1 MFLLIISIIII
12 SIIGTL
18 SHFIYELSN
27 HNKYI
32 GLFVAVNESVW
43 EHIKIALTPTLLW
56 SLVDGLVYGTNPN
69 YLFAKAISLI
79 VLIILIPLFYYIH
92 KYISKKDSLVFDIII
107 FYISIICSQLSF
119 YHLLQIYP
127 VNFIICYLSFISI
140 FIIFGCYMIFTLL
153 PIKNDIFKDP
163 LTNKYG
169 YKGHSHE
176 EK

>member
-1 MFLLIISIIII
+1 MGFVIISVIVI
-12 SIIGTL
+12 SIVGTL

-27 HNKYI
+27 HNKYVGI
-32 GLFVAVNESVW
+32 FAAVNESVW

-56 SLVDGLVYGTNPN
+56 GIVDGLAYGTNPN
-69 YLFAKAISLI
+69 YFLAKTVSLVI
-79 VLIILIPLFYYIH
+79 LIIVIPLLFYGHRYVA
-92 KYISKKDSLVFDIII
+92 KKDYFVFDIVI
-107 FYISIICSQLSF
+107 FYIAIIFSQLSF
-119 YHLLQIYP
+119 YHLLQIEP
-127 VNFIICYLSFISI
+127 ISFILCYLSCISL